1 LKNPEKRILS
11 AKARKCGDAEYY
23 RELLKTDFNREGHE
37 EREERKGIKLYFSMN
52 YGEVLKLTVEDAE
65 ILISTAK
72 IAKGRERSSVF
83 GEFSRLFAVKIN
95 F

>member
-1 LKNPEKRILS
+1 LNRRKQRKTKR
-11 AKARKCGDAEYY
+11 G
-23 RELLKTDFNREGHE
+23 LLKIDFNREGHE
-37 EREERKGIKLYFSMN
+37 EREERRGIREVIKLI
-52 YGEVLKLTVEDAE
+52 VEDAK

-83 GEFSRLFAVKIN
+83 WRIPRLFAVKVD